1 MATGRWYTSRQ
12 MGQLNCA
19 SRPLSPPAGPAG
31 GCRCCAEATRL
42 RNIAI
47 PGQVAAAAPYPGRE
61 AGVTAAT
68 APLWRHHSAPPC
80 YVTTAGALLVT
91 SYRRAGSPGLWCRPA
106 PPCVRRVRT
115 TPSRRSGILR
125 RCRGRGK
132 SLLTRQGTSPFG
144 PRSHRPEFQGLSESA
159 ARTKHR
165 PRCVRPALAPPA
177 QAGKR
182 NADFPQIHCGGR
194 ICHVRSYSLQSREQ
208 KCVKCAEGRPVVVIR
223 AGDAFCR

>member
-68 APLWRHHSAPPC
+68 APLWRHHSAP
-80 YVTTAGALLVT
+80 VLRHDSGRFAGDVITA
-91 SYRRAGSPGLWCRPA
+91 RRL
-106 PPCVRRVRT
+106 
-115 TPSRRSGILR
+115 SG
-125 RCRGRGK
+125 
-132 SLLTRQGTSPFG
+132 TVVQTSPSMCQAG
-144 PRSHRPEFQGLSESA
+144 EDYAE
-159 ARTKHR
+159 
-165 PRCVRPALAPPA
+165 PA
-177 QAGKR
+177 QR
-182 NADFPQIHCGGR
+182 DPPP
-194 ICHVRSYSLQSREQ
+194 VP
-208 KCVKCAEGRPVVVIR
+208 RP
-223 AGDAFCR
+223 G